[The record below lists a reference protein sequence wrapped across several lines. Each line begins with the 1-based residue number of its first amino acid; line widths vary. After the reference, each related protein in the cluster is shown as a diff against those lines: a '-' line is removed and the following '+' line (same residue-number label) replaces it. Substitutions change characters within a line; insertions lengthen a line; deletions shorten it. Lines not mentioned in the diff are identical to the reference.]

1 MKIANLDTG
10 EVRALMEEMCELNVF
25 RKAVGDAERYIFS
38 RYNFYQMLGDSME
51 DIENKLMECM
61 EEQ

>member
-1 MKIANLDTG
+1 
-10 EVRALMEEMCELNVF
+10 MEEMCELNVF